1 MPDEYDT
8 DTFVPPPLPPG
19 PVYLPVPLPPGP
31 VYLPV
36 PLHEEYQ
43 YLDLVRHILSRGAR
57 EPNGRNGAT
66 RSIFGH
72 MMRFTLQDGS
82 WPLLT
87 TKRIAWKTCAHELFW
102 FLRGQTDNKILQEKG
117 VHIWDANASREFL
130 DGRGLQHYPEGQLGP
145 IYGFQWRHWNGDISN
160 NGIGVS
166 LRCTPVG
173 DLWSQPWTIEDRPWG
188 NLSCGKT
195 STLLTSRTDVSLESG
210 EYQGIDQLADVIR
223 QLQDPRPDG
232 GRTSRRLLI
241 SAWNPEQIDQM
252 ALPPCHVIMQFSVR
266 DNQYLSCALYQR
278 SGDVGLGVPFNVAS
292 YSLLTHLLA
301 HHCGLIADEF
311 VHFLGNA
318 HIYEDHVAALTE
330 QIQRRPSYDFPKIC
344 IREDPKAHIE
354 EYDVEDIVFVTPY
367 QHAPT
372 ISMNMIA

>member
-19 PVYLPVPLPPGP
+19 PVPLPPGP

-43 YLDLVRHILSRGAR
+43 YLDLVLHILSRGAR

-66 RSIFGH
+66 LSIFGH

-145 IYGFQWRHWNGDISN
+145 IYGFQWRHWNGDSSN
-160 NGIGVS
+160 NESQGGSIYGTEVALVSQETVAHERPSGAPGCFATGETTKESRRLFGIG
-166 LRCTPVG
+166 
-173 DLWSQPWTIEDRPWG
+173 
-188 NLSCGKT
+188 
-195 STLLTSRTDVSLESG
+195 ESG

-330 QIQRRPSYDFPKIC
+330 QIQRRPSYDFPKIR
-344 IREDPKAHIE
+344 IREDPKARIE

>member
-1 MPDEYDT
+1 MHKHMCDDEEYDT
-8 DTFVPPPLPPG
+8 DTFVPNW
-19 PVYLPVPLPPGP
+19 PV
-31 VYLPV
+31 
-36 PLHEEYQ
+36 HEELQ
-43 YLDLVRHILSRGAR
+43 YLDLVRNILHRGTR

-72 MMRFTLQDGS
+72 MMRFTLKDGC

-87 TKRIAWKTCAHELFW
+87 TKRVAWKTCAHELFW
-102 FLRGQTDNKILQEKG
+102 FLRGQTDNTILQKKG

-130 DGRGLQHYPEGQLGP
+130 DGRGLQHYPEGELGP

-160 NGIGVS
+160 NN
-166 LRCTPVG
+166 C
-173 DLWSQPWTIEDRPWG
+173 IE
-188 NLSCGKT
+188 N
-195 STLLTSRTDVSLESG
+195 
-210 EYQGIDQLADVIR
+210 QGIDQLAEVIR

-278 SGDVGLGVPFNVAS
+278 SGDVGLGVPFNIAS

-311 VHFLGNA
+311 VHFLGNT
-318 HIYEDHVAALTE
+318 HIYEDHVDALTE
-330 QIQRRPSYDFPKIC
+330 QIRRRPPYDFPKIRIC
-344 IREDPKAHIE
+344 SDPKSHIE

-367 QHAPT
+367 QHAPS
-372 ISMNMIA
+372 ISMNMIP